1 MTSETTEETL
11 ETLLEDTHSAAAPKG
26 PQHSYGLRL
35 APDNPDDPRKE
46 ELYYVVRVTPE
57 GEIPVSRPEYRFLA
71 VELLYCA
78 VEDDSWGALD
88 VADDRVEMG

>member
-1 MTSETTEETL
+1 MTNEVNEETV
-11 ETLLEDTHSAAAPKG
+11 ETVDTETPTAAAPKG

-88 VADDRVEMG
+88 VADDRVEMS